1 MNIVNLSLRI
11 KKKMTHSLKDGWAI
25 MLNKDTRL
33 EDLLN
38 VLPQNRDV
46 FELIVEQT
54 KETFKVDS
62 KESFIHYV
70 RGCAIDY
77 KRHKIIVTGNIK
89 MKFTADDV
97 INILSQYKLVK
108 LRALPITNTR
118 SDISYWT
125 KDYDDTLG
133 MYVEANIDE
142 LTNIIYEEL
151 QLKNFNAIISH
162 VNARLSKMSPYMH
175 KFELLN
181 EPEEELILTN
191 NGLLNTKTYNFT
203 TNQKTIAQFDFVS
216 KLDYRILHPSQV
228 DETMYEI
235 NNRIFSDWADHD
247 AKKLLYLKQVGLAVL
262 DGNGRGVYH
271 IIIASGGNGKS
282 SYLNILEKLA
292 GNYYVR
298 LNMEEISDDNKLI
311 KLNNTTKLILGHEL
325 ETKSKFASNTISRL
339 KQLISGDYI
348 KINVK
353 YKDARDVCNTGVKIQ
368 ATNTLPKIFENTEAI
383 MRRIKVFEWSDINY
397 SKLDTKLDLHGMI
410 QKPEFIEATLALLFT
425 GTEVFKEFVQI
436 DSVDKATQDVVN
448 DSDQVYQFLEWLK
461 SSGLLVGTYTTSI
474 FYEMYK
480 YWNKVENGNIKP
492 LKKRELTERLKR
504 INFDINISSENIRL
518 SSLSDKDINIDV
530 LNKYFFNNEI
540 KYSRYAM
547 SNKITCSNTI
557 SDEDIKAFEDGMLES
572 DSINEYK
579 DLLMLHS
586 LVNDMDVTAIA
597 IKALLDDNEKW

>member
-1 MNIVNLSLRI
+1 
-11 KKKMTHSLKDGWAI
+11 MTNVLKNGWAI
-25 MLNKDTRL
+25 MLNKDTKL

-38 VLPQNRDV
+38 VLPQNQDV

-62 KESFIHYV
+62 NESFIHYV

-77 KRHKIIVTGNIK
+77 KRHKTIATGNVNI
-89 MKFTADDV
+89 KFTADDV

-108 LRALPITNTR
+108 LRALPITSTR

-125 KDYDDTLG
+125 KDYNDTLG

-151 QLKNFNAIISH
+151 QLRNFNAIISH
-162 VNARLSKMSPYMH
+162 VNARLSKMSPYMY

-247 AKKLLYLKQVGLAVL
+247 DKKLLYLKQVGLAVL

-282 SYLNILEKLA
+282 SFLNILEKLA

-383 MRRIKVFEWSDINY
+383 MRRIKIFEWSDINY

-425 GTEVFKEFVQI
+425 GTEVFEEFVQI
-436 DSVDKATQDVVN
+436 DSVDRATQGVVN
-448 DSDQVYQFLEWLK
+448 DSDQVYQFLEWLQ

-557 SDEDIKAFEDGMLES
+557 NDEDIETFKDRMLES

-579 DLLMLHS
+579 DLLMLYS
-586 LVNDMDVTAIA
+586 LVNDMDVMAIT
-597 IKALLDDNEKW
+597 IKGLLDDNETW

>member
-1 MNIVNLSLRI
+1 
-11 KKKMTHSLKDGWAI
+11 MTHSLKDGWAI

-97 INILSQYKLVK
+97 INILSQYNLVK
-108 LRALPITNTR
+108 LRALPITSTR
-118 SDISYWT
+118 NDISYWT

-383 MRRIKVFEWSDINY
+383 MRRIKIFEWSNINY

-557 SDEDIKAFEDGMLES
+557 SDEDIKDFEDRMLES

>member
-1 MNIVNLSLRI
+1 MNIVNPDFGNFKI
-11 KKKMTHSLKDGWAI
+11 MINALKDGWAI
-25 MLNKDTRL
+25 MLNKDTKL

-38 VLPQNRDV
+38 VLPQNQDV

-62 KESFIHYV
+62 NESFIHYV

-77 KRHKIIVTGNIK
+77 KRHKTIVTGNVN

-108 LRALPITNTR
+108 LRALPITSTR
-118 SDISYWT
+118 NDISYWV
-125 KDYDDTLG
+125 KDYTDTLS

-181 EPEEELILTN
+181 EPEEELILTK

-235 NNRIFSDWADHD
+235 NNRIFSDWAEHD

-339 KQLISGDYI
+339 KQLMSGDYI

-383 MRRIKVFEWSDINY
+383 MRRIKIFEWSDINY

-436 DSVDKATQDVVN
+436 DSVDKATRDVVN

-557 SDEDIKAFEDGMLES
+557 SDEDIKAFEDRMLES